1 MATVTTTE
9 ARTHLSRLL
18 RRVEGGEEIVILRGD
33 VPVARLVPLEE
44 RQAAREL
51 GFAAGEIEIADDFD
65 APLPPDVLDAF
76 EGRGAD

>member
-18 RRVEGGEEIVILRGD
+18 RRVEGGEEIVILRGNL
-33 VPVARLVPLEE
+33 PVARLVPLEG
-44 RQAAREL
+44 RQAAREM
-51 GFAAGEIEIADDFD
+51 GFATDDLEIADDFD

-76 EGRGAD
+76 GSRDAV